1 MGEFDLIE
9 RYFSRPSKR
18 AALGVGD
25 DCALLAIRPGYE
37 LAVSTDMLVCG
48 RHFLSEVAPATLGW
62 KCLAVNLSDL
72 AAMGAEPLAFTLGL
86 ALPAANEDWLE
97 GFSDGLYDCA
107 ARYACDLVGGDTTS
121 GPLNICIA
129 VFGEVPLRTAVRR
142 AGAKV
147 GDDIWVSGELGSAAL
162 GLRVR
167 QGTLVLPDDVRQEA
181 INALERPIPRLALG
195 RGLRGIATAMID
207 ISDGLASDLGHILT
221 ASRVAARVTVDAV
234 PQSRFLSCQPEVLRL
249 DCLLAGGD
257 DYELCFT
264 APPDLQESV
273 HRAGREADVRLAR
286 IGTIEVGRG
295 LEFEN
300 SGGTPYRFPTG
311 TNLKGFDHF
320 A

>member
-25 DCALLAIRPGYE
+25 DCALLAIRPGHE
-37 LAVSTDMLVCG
+37 LAISTDMLVCG
-48 RHFLSEVAPATLGW
+48 RHFLSDVAPAALGW
-62 KCLAVNLSDL
+62 KSLAVNLSDL
-72 AAMGAEPLAFTLGL
+72 AAMGAEPMAFTLAL
-86 ALPAANEDWLE
+86 ALPAADEDWLE
-97 GFSDGLYDCA
+97 AFSDGLYDCA
-107 ARYACDLVGGDTTS
+107 ARYACELVGGDTTS

-129 VFGEVPLRTAVRR
+129 VYGEVPLRTAVRR

-167 QGTLVLPDDVRQEA
+167 QGAVVLPDEAHQQA

-195 RGLRGIATAMID
+195 RDLRGIATAMID
-207 ISDGLASDLGHILT
+207 ISDGLASDLGHILA
-221 ASRVAARVTVDAV
+221 ASRVAGRVSVDAV
-234 PQSRFLSCQPEVLRL
+234 PQSQFLSRQPEALRL
-249 DCLLAGGD
+249 YCLLAGGD

-264 APPDLQESV
+264 APPDLQEAV
-273 HRAGREADVRLAR
+273 QHAGREAGVALAR
-286 IGTIEVGRG
+286 IGMIEAGRG

-311 TNLKGFDHF
+311 TNLGGFDHF
-320 A
+320 G